1 MATKKEQT
9 IIDFAESQI
18 GQGYIWGSKGKT
30 LTETLLASYVKANP
44 THVDEAVVKRW
55 LGKKTYDCASFI
67 TACFSAAK
75 INITSVGVSSQWKK
89 TKWEDSG
96 TIDTIPKDRVCCVYR
111 EDPNSN
117 PMAHGGV
124 YCGNGYVIDARS
136 SKLGVI
142 KRKLSAY
149 KWSHWAIP
157 KGMDYQKVEEVLEVS
172 HQSEV
177 VSNNGKGVRMRD
189 EASTAGAILKTLPI
203 GTIVDVIDETDEWCH
218 IIYNGTEGYMMSQFL
233 AAAGSETA
241 EDGDILNNDSS
252 KAYYIRINCSN
263 KEEAELFLKAFK
275 KAKVYEADN

>member
-1 MATKKEQT
+1 MATEKEQAL
-9 IIDFAESQI
+9 INFAESQV

-44 THVDEAVVKRW
+44 THVDESVVSKW

-67 TACFSAAK
+67 SSCFAT
-75 INITSVGVSSQWKK
+75 IGITITSVGVSSQWKK
-89 TKWEDSG
+89 TKWADSG

-111 EDPNSN
+111 EDASSN

-124 YCGNGYVIDARS
+124 YLGNGYVIDARG

-157 KGMDYQKVEEVLEVS
+157 QGMDYQKEEEVLEVS
-172 HQSEV
+172 YQAEV
-177 VSNNGKGVRMRD
+177 VSSNGGGVRMRS
-189 EASTAGAILKTLPI
+189 EASTSGSILKTLPV
-203 GTIVDVIDETDEWCH
+203 GTVVDVIEESDGWTH
-218 IIYNGTEGYMMSQFL
+218 IVYNGTSGYMMSEFL

-241 EDGDILNNDSS
+241 EDSDILAD
-252 KAYYIRINCSN
+252 KAYYIRINCSD
-263 KEEAELFLKAFK
+263 KAEAELFLKAFK
-275 KAKVYEADN
+275 KAKVYEAEN